1 MGTPNYYE
9 LLGISPEATQ
19 EEIKR
24 AYFALARQY
33 HPDVN
38 PSPNAKETFLRI
50 QEAYTTLSDPQK
62 RLLYDQ
68 RLAEQEQHA
77 ALLKIKT
84 ILSQSHLAKL
94 KEPQILYAL
103 LEISPTHHKQNLK
116 RPPLNVCLLLDR
128 STSMKGEW
136 MQALKRAAALLVEE
150 LRADDVF
157 SVVAFDDRA
166 EVIVPAKRGQNKESI
181 LQKINQIR
189 PQGGTEIYRGLLEA
203 YRQVGRFYS
212 PNSLNSIILL
222 TDGHTYGDEHKC
234 ERLARQAAKQNI
246 IIHGAGLGAEWNDAF
261 MDKIAGITGGASIY
275 IRSSRDISR
284 LLEEQFHK
292 VGKLFA
298 SKVELLFSLSQGVR
312 LQYAF
317 RLSPEPMPLKAESPI
332 MLGGVPSEGNPLRVI
347 FEFLIPPI
355 PQNVENFIVL
365 TSAIN
370 AYIPSAGKKVHI
382 PWSIGLPLGE
392 EANPVPPEIAS
403 ALTKITMYRMQEQAK
418 REIAAGNI
426 NKATRKLENL
436 ATRLLQVGE
445 PQLAAVVQKEA
456 RRLQL
461 SNSLS
466 PEGEKEIKFGTRAL
480 ILPAEFE
487 KRE

>member
-1 MGTPNYYE
+1 MSVQDYYT

-24 AYFALARQY
+24 AYFALARRY

-38 PSPNAKETFLRI
+38 PSQNANEIFLRI
-50 QEAYTTLSDPQK
+50 QEAYAVLSDPQK

-68 RLAEQEQHA
+68 RLAEQAQHT

-84 ILSQSHLAKL
+84 TLSQSHLARL
-94 KEPQILYAL
+94 EEPQILYAL
-103 LEISPTHHKQNLK
+103 LEISPTHDKQNDK
-116 RPPLNVCLLLDR
+116 RPPLNVCLVLDR
-128 STSMKGEW
+128 STSMKGERLN
-136 MQALKRAAALLVEE
+136 ALKRAAALLVEE
-150 LRADDVF
+150 LRGDDVF

-166 EVIVPAKRGQNKESI
+166 EVIVPAGRGLDKNLI
-181 LQKINQIR
+181 LQKINQIH

-203 YRQVGRFYS
+203 YRQVGRFYN

-222 TDGHTYGDEHKC
+222 TDGHTYGDEQKC
-234 ERLARQAAKQNI
+234 ERLARQAARQNI
-246 IIHGAGLGAEWNDAF
+246 VIHGVGLGAKWNDAF
-261 MDKIAGITGGASIY
+261 MDKIAGITGGASMY
-275 IRSSRDISR
+275 IRSSQDISR

-298 SKVELLFSLSQGVR
+298 PKAELLFSLGRGVK

-317 RLSPEPMPLKAESPI
+317 RLTPEPMPLRMESPT
-332 MLGGVPSEGNPLRVI
+332 MLGGVPREGTPLRVI

-355 PQNVENFIVL
+355 PKNAENFIVL
-365 TSAIN
+365 TGAIN
-370 AYIPSAGKKVHI
+370 AHIPAASKKVQI
-382 PWSIGLPLGE
+382 PWSIGLQIGK
-392 EANPVPPEIAS
+392 EAGPVPPEIAD

-426 NKATRKLENL
+426 DKATRRLENL

-445 PQLAAVVQKEA
+445 PRLAAVVQEEA
-456 RRLQL
+456 HRLKR

-487 KRE
+487 RDE

>member
-1 MGTPNYYE
+1 MGNQNHYAV
-9 LLGISPEATQ
+9 LGISPEATQ
-19 EEIKR
+19 DEIKR

-38 PSPNAKETFLRI
+38 PSPNATETFLRI
-50 QEAYTTLSDPQK
+50 QEAYAVLSDPQK

-68 RLAEQEQHA
+68 HLAEQAQRT

-84 ILSQSHLAKL
+84 TLSQPHLAKIE
-94 KEPQILYAL
+94 EPQILYAL
-103 LEISPTHHKQNLK
+103 LEISPTHDKHLPK

-128 STSMKGEW
+128 STSMKGERLN
-136 MQALKRAAALLVEE
+136 ALKRAASLLVEE
-150 LRADDVF
+150 LREDDVF

-166 EVIVPAKRGQNKESI
+166 EVIVPAGRGQNKRLI
-181 LQKINQIR
+181 IQKINQIR

-212 PNSLNSIILL
+212 PDSLNSIILL

-246 IIHGAGLGAEWNDAF
+246 IIHGVGLGAKWNDAF
-261 MDKIAGITGGASIY
+261 MDKIAGITGGASMY

-298 SKVELLFSLSQGVR
+298 PKAELAFSLGQGVK

-317 RLSPEPMPLKAESPI
+317 RLSPEPMPLKIESPI
-332 MLGGVPSEGNPLRVI
+332 MLGGVPREGNPLRVI
-347 FEFLIPPI
+347 LEFLIPPM
-355 PQNVENFIVL
+355 PENAENFIVL
-365 TSAIN
+365 TGAIN
-370 AYIPSAGKKVHI
+370 AYIPSAGEKAQI
-382 PWSIGLPLGE
+382 PWSVGLQIGK
-392 EANPVPPEIAS
+392 EAVPVPPEIAD
-403 ALTKITMYRMQEQAK
+403 ALTKITMYRMQERAK
-418 REIAAGNI
+418 KEIAAGNI
-426 NKATRKLENL
+426 DKATRRLENL

-445 PQLAAVVQKEA
+445 PRLAAVVQEEA
-456 RRLQL
+456 HRLKR

-487 KRE
+487 RDE